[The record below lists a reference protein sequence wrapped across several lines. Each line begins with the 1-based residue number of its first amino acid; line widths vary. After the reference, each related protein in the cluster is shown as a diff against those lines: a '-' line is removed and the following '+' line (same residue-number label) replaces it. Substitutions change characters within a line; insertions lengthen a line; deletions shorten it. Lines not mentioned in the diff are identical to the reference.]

1 MAPGPGGGWDN
12 FLNTYSHVFYSR
24 KASDGVS
31 FARIFENLTK
41 MLHQAL
47 ILTSNRE
54 YAQTMRQGLLKL
66 GHAQTRI
73 DVELDGLRAMQLAP
87 QQYDLILL
95 DTVLDTMDG
104 LQLLQLIKHQT
115 PASKFIIVSDSADET
130 SRAVAYQNGAD
141 FFLER
146 PRTPKAFALAL
157 EAIKGLFKSDVV
169 DEPLQSDGDTPV
181 VSLADIVQMRCLS
194 GDSVLLLVRSRA
206 QSGDLFIFRGE
217 IFHAQYPGK
226 SGEAAFRDM
235 IRWDG
240 GLVRIKAVKLTNIPP
255 RTIEIPYRQ
264 LLETIEKSG
273 ARELDLGQ
281 TGGELYVVPSEPA
294 PDTAALSVV
303 REAPPREVAAPVFFP
318 DPGLLAGGETPL
330 PNLNSHWKVNLSGDL
345 LEGSQV
351 AEPDRCAFITSFIYR
366 KLADVAVAL
375 EVDYFSHL
383 TLLGPHLQQV
393 LVADN
398 MGVRHGVFDTAWTT
412 EDMRVQYVKWCCEQ
426 SF

>member
-1 MAPGPGGGWDN
+1 
-12 FLNTYSHVFYSR
+12 
-24 KASDGVS
+24 
-31 FARIFENLTK
+31 

-47 ILTSNRE
+47 ILTSQRE

-66 GHAQTRI
+66 GDAQTRV
-73 DVELDGLRAMQLAP
+73 DVELDALRAMQLAP

-95 DTVLDTMDG
+95 DTVLDAMDG
-104 LQLLQLIKHQT
+104 LQLLQVIKHQT

-130 SRAVAYQNGAD
+130 SRAMAYQNGAD

-146 PRTPKAFALAL
+146 PKTAKAFALAL
-157 EAIKGLFKSDVV
+157 EAIKGLFKTTAAD
-169 DEPLQSDGDTPV
+169 DESRQEEGEARAV
-181 VSLADIVQMRCLS
+181 GIADIVQMRCLS
-194 GDSVLLLVRSRA
+194 GDSVLLLVRSQF
-206 QSGDLFIFRGE
+206 QSGDIFIFRGE

-264 LLETIEKSG
+264 LLERVEKPG
-273 ARELDLGQ
+273 ALGPDIRQ
-281 TGGELYVVPSEPA
+281 TGAELYVVPGEST
-294 PDTAALSVV
+294 PDTAALSVM
-303 REAPPREVAAPVFFP
+303 REAPPREDPAPVVFP
-318 DPGLLAGGETPL
+318 DPILKAGGDTEL
-330 PNLNSHWKVNLSGDL
+330 PHVNSHWMVNLSGDL

-366 KLADVAVAL
+366 KLADVAVTL
-375 EVDYFSHL
+375 EVDYFNQL

-398 MGVRHGVFDTAWTT
+398 MGVRHAVFDTAWTT
-412 EDMRVQYVKWCCEQ
+412 EDLRVQYVKWCREQ

>member
-1 MAPGPGGGWDN
+1 
-12 FLNTYSHVFYSR
+12 
-24 KASDGVS
+24 
-31 FARIFENLTK
+31 

-54 YAQTMRQGLLKL
+54 YAQAMRQGLLKL
-66 GHAQTRI
+66 GDEQTRV
-73 DVELDGLRAMQLAP
+73 DVELDALRAMQLVP
-87 QQYDLILL
+87 QQYELILL
-95 DTVLDTMDG
+95 DRVLDTMDG
-104 LQLLQLIKHQT
+104 LQLLQLIKHQA

-146 PRTPKAFALAL
+146 PGKPKDFALAV
-157 EAIKGLFKSDVV
+157 EAIRGLFKPIVA
-169 DEPLQSDGDTPV
+169 DETVQDEGDSQV
-181 VSLADIVQMRCLS
+181 VSITDIVQMRCLS
-194 GDSVLLLVRSRA
+194 GDSVLLLVRSQF
-206 QSGDLFIFRGE
+206 QSGDIFIFRGE

-226 SGEAAFRDM
+226 SGEAAFQDM
-235 IRWDG
+235 IHWDG

-264 LLETIEKSG
+264 LLAAVEKSG
-273 ARELDLGQ
+273 AQGPDIGQ
-281 TGGELYVVPSEPA
+281 TGGELYVVSSEPP
-294 PDTAALSVV
+294 PDTEALSVV
-303 REAPPREVAAPVFFP
+303 REAPPREDVAPSFFP
-318 DPGLLAGGETPL
+318 DPRALASGETPL
-330 PNLNSHWKVNLSGDL
+330 PQVNSHWKVNLSGEL
-345 LEGSQV
+345 LEGSQM

-375 EVDYFSHL
+375 EVDYFSHM

-398 MGVRHGVFDTAWTT
+398 MGVRHAVFDTAWTT
-412 EDMRVQYVKWCCEQ
+412 EDLRVQYVKWCCEQ